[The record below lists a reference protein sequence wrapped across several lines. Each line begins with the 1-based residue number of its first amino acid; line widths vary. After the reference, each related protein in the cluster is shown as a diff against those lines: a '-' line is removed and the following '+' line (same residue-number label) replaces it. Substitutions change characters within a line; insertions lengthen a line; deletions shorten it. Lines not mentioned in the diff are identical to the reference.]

1 MHSFFRWIQRGR
13 KSGRTASWQ
22 YQNTFCGAKY
32 CLKKGEK
39 EMGALSNKVHERF
52 ENFNF
57 KNYGYNQFSKF
68 ISGISGVAVSYT
80 HLTLPTI

>member
-1 MHSFFRWIQRGR
+1 M
-13 KSGRTASWQ
+13 
-22 YQNTFCGAKY
+22 NTSACDENVVVAY
-32 CLKKGEK
+32 ILECLKKGEM

-68 ISGISGVAVSYT
+68 ISGISGVVVEKSVR
-80 HLTLPTI
+80 TLDLVEV